1 MDRDEFELLV
11 ARAVDGLPDEFHSRL
26 ENVAILVEDWP
37 SQHQLSKTGLGQG
50 HILLG
55 LYEGVPL
62 TRRGVHYGMVPPDK
76 ITIFQKPIEAKC
88 KTGDS
93 IVREI
98 QRVVRHEIAH
108 HFGIGEAKLRQIE
121 KGHRIRDGADKKRD
135 SEV

>member
-1 MDRDEFELLV
+1 MLV
-11 ARAVDGLPDEFHSRL
+11 ARAVEGLPDEFHSRL

-37 SQHQLSKTGLGQG
+37 SQHQLTETGLGQG
-50 HILLG
+50 KTLLG

-88 KTGDS
+88 KIGDL

-108 HFGIGEAKLRQIE
+108 HFGIGETRLRQIE
-121 KGHRIRDGADKKRD
+121 AGHNKGNAASRGQKKG
-135 SEV
+135 